1 VTAPERSSEG
11 LPGRVEISADHGAT
25 AIGRVGNLNMADGGG
40 TAIGSVENLNIF
52 MQAAAAQKATTSVLP
67 VASMQTQGSAFVGR
81 QVHLD
86 ELTEFLSSGADGKS
100 VAVVTGPPGVGK
112 TALVRQAAMGS
123 TSQNRFTRALFAD
136 LRGYEEL
143 AADRVQP
150 SELYVPLLQGLGVP
164 GNQIP
169 EAVGDRASL
178 YHHVLEARAA
188 ADQPALIWLDNV
200 SDRGQVEELIPA
212 IRLHRVVVTTRET
225 FPRHPNRHDIDLH
238 VLAID
243 EAVEL
248 LARAIQ
254 FGDDLRIDSDPGA
267 SALLAELCDR
277 LPLALQIVATLV
289 ADETSR
295 PIPDFAAELQEEE
308 HRLDNLHYDDRLSVR
323 AALTLSHKRL
333 PDQLRRLFRL
343 MSQVPG
349 GDLSLDAGRW
359 LIDASAS
366 AVRPQL
372 MAMVRSH
379 LIQQHV
385 SDRWSMHDLVRLFA
399 AEMATVDPDDAD
411 RALRSVVEHYRAGVS
426 MAFEW
431 LT

>member
-1 VTAPERSSEG
+1 
-11 LPGRVEISADHGAT
+11 
-25 AIGRVGNLNMADGGG
+25 M
-40 TAIGSVENLNIF
+40 
-52 MQAAAAQKATTSVLP
+52 
-67 VASMQTQGSAFVGR
+67 
-81 QVHLD
+81 
-86 ELTEFLSSGADGKS
+86 
-100 VAVVTGPPGVGK
+100 
-112 TALVRQAAMGS
+112 
-123 TSQNRFTRALFAD
+123 
-136 LRGYEEL
+136 
-143 AADRVQP
+143 
-150 SELYVPLLQGLGVP
+150 
-164 GNQIP
+164 
-169 EAVGDRASL
+169 
-178 YHHVLEARAA
+178 
-188 ADQPALIWLDNV
+188 IWLDNV

-225 FPRHPNRHDIDLH
+225 FPRHPNRHDIDVH

-254 FGDDLRIDSDPGA
+254 VGDDLRIDSDPGA
-267 SALLAELCDR
+267 SALLAELCDH
-277 LPLALQIVATLV
+277 LPLALQIVAALV
-289 ADETSR
+289 ADEPSR
-295 PIPDFAAELQEEE
+295 PIRDFAAELQEEE

-323 AALTLSHKRL
+323 AALTLSYKRL
-333 PDQLRRLFRL
+333 PDQLQRLFRL